1 MQACFRDI
9 KARTLADAKRC
20 AKLEKKLDVLLGGY
34 KTLAATK
41 TKTLRERLGKAGD
54 AIIEREC
61 ATVLLRHESNEAA
74 PTRIITA
81 RAELVKAQETER
93 ELQAVHQKLTAG
105 QG

>member
-1 MQACFRDI
+1 MDTVPLTRV
-9 KARTLADAKRC
+9 TL
-20 AKLEKKLDVLLGGY
+20 Y
-34 KTLAATK
+34 KSPHAF
-41 TKTLRERLGKAGD
+41 
-54 AIIEREC
+54 IEREC